1 PVAEFRLPIVRP
13 MCSWCLFPR
22 LSPPNPQFDGAIRNG
37 LDVRLTD
44 AIFPRSNHYAI
55 SERGRPARHGE
66 TPRPAA
72 SAGVP
77 RRLFKDDVMNC
88 HDRDVGLLGRAGRL
102 PLWLLGAL
110 GAVLLVLAGC
120 VTTSQQRGQAAD
132 EPETARYDLPTIGER
147 TSVANAEPM
156 MLGGV

>member
-1 PVAEFRLPIVRP
+1 MKERRRWISRNTCIGPAMSRSPERMIRGSLLQYTRPVAEFRLPIVRP

-88 HDRDVGLLGRAGRL
+88 HDRDVGLLWRAGRL

-120 VTTSQQRGQAAD
+120 VT
-132 EPETARYDLPTIGER
+132 
-147 TSVANAEPM
+147 
-156 MLGGV
+156 